1 MIHIFGGTVCI
12 GALIVVGWAVWAWHR
27 INQT

>member
-1 MIHIFGGTVCI
+1 VIHIFGGTVCI
-12 GALIVVGWAVWAWHR
+12 GTLILVGWVVWAWHR